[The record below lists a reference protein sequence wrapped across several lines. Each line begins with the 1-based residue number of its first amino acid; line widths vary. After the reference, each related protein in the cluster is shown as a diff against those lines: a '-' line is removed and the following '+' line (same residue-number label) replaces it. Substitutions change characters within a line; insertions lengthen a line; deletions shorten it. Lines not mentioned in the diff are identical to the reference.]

1 MEAIRNGYEILG
13 VDSYYEL
20 HRDDYSNPHE
30 NIIREL
36 LLEAKENW
44 DLGNNLLDLCCGSG
58 EVTRIFIDRNIEGL
72 DPYTFNLYEKLTNR
86 PCMDLNFK
94 EIVEYGINEK
104 YDTIIC
110 SFAMHLCEES
120 MLPMLL
126 WRLGEISN
134 NLLILTPHK
143 RPDCDGIYGW
153 KKVKSIKKDK
163 VNMILYKKGF

>member
-1 MEAIRNGYEILG
+1 MDSVREGYEQFGI
-13 VDSYYEL
+13 DNYYKL
-20 HRDDYSNPHE
+20 HSNDYSNPHE
-30 NIIREL
+30 EIIRDL

-44 DLGNNLLDLCCGSG
+44 NLGDNLLDLCCGSG
-58 EVTRIFIDRNIEGL
+58 EVSRVFLDRNIEGL
-72 DPYTFNLYEKLTNR
+72 DPYTFNLYEELINK

-94 EIVEYGINEK
+94 EIVEYGIDES

-126 WRLGEISN
+126 WRLGECSK

-143 RPDCDGIYGW
+143 RPNCNGIYGW
-153 KKVKSIKKDK
+153 KEVNRLKKGK
-163 VNMILYKKGF
+163 VNMVLYKKD